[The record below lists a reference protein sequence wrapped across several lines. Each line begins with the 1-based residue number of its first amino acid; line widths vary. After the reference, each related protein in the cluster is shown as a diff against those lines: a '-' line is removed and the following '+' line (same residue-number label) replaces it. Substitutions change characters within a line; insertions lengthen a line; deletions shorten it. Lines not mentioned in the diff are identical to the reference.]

1 MREKSKYCRL
11 QTCFFG
17 IIYEAF
23 KYFPVTYVNTVKS
36 ANGNSS
42 RVLFIVIGNALNC
55 DHTNKIIKRLTF
67 EDLKIP

>member
-1 MREKSKYCRL
+1 MREKSKYRSS
-11 QTCFFG
+11 QTSFFG

-23 KYFPVTYVNTVKS
+23 KYFSVTYVNTVKS
-36 ANGNSS
+36 ANGYGS

-67 EDLKIP
+67 KTLKIP